1 MNPKM
6 LNMRI
11 PAAVA
16 CTSML
21 ALAVAGCSTVG
32 PTAPTAASQPAASA
46 PKPVASYDWFY
57 HEDAGEAQLVF
68 GMEASD
74 DIQMGLSCAA
84 RSGKLDIFA
93 IAEAPRDIHLES
105 GGDTERFKAG
115 AEPSELHD
123 GSILTAEAK
132 ADLPVFVRFR
142 RLGWMASL
150 HDGRRDMFVAHPTT
164 MANVERFFVFCG

>member
-1 MNPKM
+1 MTPKM
-6 LNMRI
+6 RKMKR
-11 PAAVA
+11 PATAV
-16 CTSML
+16 CLSIG
-21 ALAVAGCSTVG
+21 ALTVAACSTVG
-32 PTAPTAASQPAASA
+32 PSAPARAPLAASSA
-46 PKPVASYDWFY
+46 PKPVTSYDWFY
-57 HEDAGEAQLVF
+57 HEDAGQAQLVF

-84 RSGKLDIFA
+84 RSGKLEIFA

-123 GSILTAEAK
+123 GSILTAEGPAN
-132 ADLPVFVRFR
+132 LPVFARFR

-150 HDGRRDMFVAHPTT
+150 HDGRRDMFVAHPGTL
-164 MANVERFFVFCG
+164 ANVERFFDFCG